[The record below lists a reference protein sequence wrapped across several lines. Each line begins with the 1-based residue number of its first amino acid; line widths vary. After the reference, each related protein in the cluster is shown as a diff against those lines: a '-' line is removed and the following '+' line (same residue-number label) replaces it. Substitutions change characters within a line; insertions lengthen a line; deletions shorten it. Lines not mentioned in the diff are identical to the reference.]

1 MKIKTVIISLLFI
14 PGLVF
19 AQAGLP
25 ADLSAE
31 ALAEAEGLPK
41 AGLTPESPFYFLDK
55 LGETLQ
61 EFFTFNPEGKA
72 RLQIT
77 FAAER
82 IAEIQIVF
90 EKKGIEAKGIEK
102 AQNRLLAHL
111 ASASAILAEQTSKGE
126 DISQLAA
133 ELNTNLGAS
142 KDSLKNTFKEQKEAL
157 KAEEADLK
165 AQLRTAYKTGNTVE
179 EEALAAQLG
188 QVKAQLELIEL
199 KEDDIEDD
207 IEDEEENIEEV
218 MAEKAEA
225 ESKIRKAEREKEK
238 VLQEAQKEGV
248 ELPANAFSEFDA
260 LLVQAKAVFD
270 LENFADA
277 KRLAKQA
284 KDSLET
290 IENTIEELED
300 ALEAKEEAIER
311 LEEEKEEQEER
322 IKEEKEESEEKV
334 EQPISQP
341 KSEKKEF
348 EVSGTEY
355 GFNPSNITVQAGQ
368 RVKIKF
374 RNDGRIKHNLII
386 EGLGV
391 GTKTISSDDDASI
404 EFTAPASGN
413 YIFFCSIPGHRQAG
427 MEGSLKIE

>member
-1 MKIKTVIISLLFI
+1 MKYIIASLILAPFF
-14 PGLVF
+14 VF
-19 AQAGLP
+19 AQNDA
-25 ADLSAE
+25 A
-31 ALAEAEGLPK
+31 LPK
-41 AGLTPESPFYFLDK
+41 AGLIPGSPFYFLDK

-61 EFFTFNPEGKA
+61 EFFTFNPQGKA

-82 IAEIQIVF
+82 IAEIQVVF

-111 ASASAILAEQTSKGE
+111 ASASAILATQTSKGK
-126 DISQLAA
+126 DVSQLAA
-133 ELNTNLGAS
+133 ELNTNLGVS
-142 KDSLKNTFKEQKEAL
+142 KDSLKNTFKEQKQAL
-157 KAEEADLK
+157 KAQEADLK
-165 AQLRTAYKTGNTVE
+165 AQLRTAHKAGNTAE

-207 IEDEEENIEEV
+207 IEDEEERIEEA

-225 ESKIRKAEREKEK
+225 ENKIRKAEREKEK
-238 VLQEAQKEGV
+238 VLREARKEGV

-260 LLVQAKAVFD
+260 LLAQAKAAFD

-290 IENTIEELED
+290 IENTIDELED
-300 ALEAKEEAIER
+300 VLEAKEEAEEEALER
-311 LEEEKEEQEER
+311 LEEEKEEKEEQ
-322 IKEEKEESEEKV
+322 IKEEMEQKKEKNESEEEKV

-341 KSEKKEF
+341 KPEKKEF
-348 EVSGTEY
+348 EVLGSE
-355 GFNPSNITVQAGQ
+355 FAFSPASITVKSGQ
-368 RVKIKF
+368 KVKIKF
-374 RNDGRIKHNLII
+374 RNHGGAPHNLAI
-386 EGLGV
+386 EGLGI
-391 GTKTISSDDDASI
+391 GTKTIKSGDDASI
-404 EFTAPASGN
+404 EFTAPASGT
-413 YIFFCSIPGHRQAG
+413 YAFFCSVAGHREAG
-427 MEGSLKIE
+427 MKGQLIVE